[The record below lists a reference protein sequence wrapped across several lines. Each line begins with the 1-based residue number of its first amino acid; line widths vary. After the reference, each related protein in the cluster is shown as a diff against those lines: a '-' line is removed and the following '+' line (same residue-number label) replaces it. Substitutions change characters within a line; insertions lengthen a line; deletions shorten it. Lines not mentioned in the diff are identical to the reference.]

1 MTTREPYRAQR
12 VGNLRER
19 ITIQQYKE
27 TSDGHGG
34 FDYEWLDLATVW
46 CRVEPLK
53 GEERVIAA
61 AVRNPYSV
69 TFHIR
74 YRNGINTDMRIQYQD
89 ELFNIKRVT
98 NYDERGRF
106 LSIEAETGA

>member
-1 MTTREPYRAQR
+1 MTTREPYRPQR

-19 ITIQQYKE
+19 LTIQHY
-27 TSDGHGG
+27 TVVDDGMGN
-34 FDYEWLDLATVW
+34 EIPTWSDLATVW

-53 GEERVIAA
+53 GDERIIAD

-69 TFHIR
+69 VFHIR
-74 YRNGINTDMRIQYQD
+74 YRNDVTTDLRIMYQGK
-89 ELFNIKRVT
+89 LFNLKRIT
-98 NYDERGRF
+98 NYDERKRF